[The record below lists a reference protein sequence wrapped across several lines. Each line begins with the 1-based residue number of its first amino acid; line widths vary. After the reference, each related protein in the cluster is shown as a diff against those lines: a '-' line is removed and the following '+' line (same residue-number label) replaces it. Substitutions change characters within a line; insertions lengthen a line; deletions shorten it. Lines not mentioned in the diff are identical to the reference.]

1 MEGMFGSDCAAC
13 HATTQWRI
21 AQFRHPSPRSMD
33 CAQCHRPPRSHSMM
47 HFEMVSV
54 PVARQP
60 SARVNQCYLCHQTTS
75 WSDIKARGFVK
86 HH

>member
-13 HATTQWRI
+13 HATTQWRF

-33 CAQCHRPPRSHSMM
+33 CAQCHRPPPSHSMM